1 MEKYYYTKPM
11 DSNTFQEAVNLR
23 TTLRKVIE
31 GIQVSGDFFSETED
45 DNIEIV
51 ANRALTSA
59 EQDEITNLVNTIDQT
74 YDLYLRAKIE
84 KSTMSWA
91 MTIGKEM
98 LCKFS
103 SNNLYRGKS
112 DAQVDAL
119 VENYPHLI
127 HALLTGSLTKAYREF
142 ISMVPDENISQEE
155 IDEFALRLLIILG
168 Q

>member
-1 MEKYYYTKPM
+1 MERYCYTKPM
-11 DSNTFQEAVNLR
+11 DSTALQEAINLR
-23 TTLRKVIE
+23 TTLRKVVE
-31 GIQVSGDFFSETED
+31 SIQVSGDFFSEMEE

-51 ANRALTSA
+51 TNRALTSA
-59 EQDEITNLVNTIDQT
+59 EQDEITNLVNEIDET
-74 YDLYLRAKIE
+74 YDLYVRAKIE
-84 KSTMSWA
+84 RSTMSWA
-91 MTIGKEM
+91 MTVGKEM

-112 DAQVDAL
+112 NDQTDAL

-142 ISMVPDENISQEE
+142 VSMVPDENISQEE